1 MDGEGVD
8 VIEVSQPSL
17 SRASTQDVPESQRID
32 YWEAYNASSLTG
44 IRCSTHDSRGLS
56 ASVARCEVQG
66 LSLSDI
72 RGNQHIVERTPQIV
86 RNQPKDSIFA
96 CLLIEGSAF
105 FYQHSRCLNI
115 SAGDVLIYDA
125 EQPFLYGFPSVMR
138 QILIDI
144 PRSKLMDECKAGQLN
159 TPVQIDGHVGAG
171 RTLSGA
177 LRNAGLRLMAAA
189 RPEDAERCWQLIST
203 IFSGG
208 PGMQRSRILPL
219 VEAKSIIA
227 SHLSNTDLGPEFV
240 AERLGISVRHLNRL
254 FGGEDV
260 TVGEYIRN
268 ERLDS
273 AHRDLS
279 DPGQAGATIGE
290 IAYRWG
296 FADLGNFNR
305 AFRQRF
311 ATTPSEARK
320 KGLLKVLS

>member
-1 MDGEGVD
+1 MVD
-8 VIEVSQPSL
+8 VSPSL
-17 SRASTQDVPESQRID
+17 MRASTQDVPERQRID

-56 ASVARCEVQG
+56 ASVTRCEVRG

-86 RNQPKDSIFA
+86 RERPKDSIFA
-96 CLLIEGSAF
+96 CVLIEGSAF
-105 FYQHSRCLNI
+105 FYQHSRFLNV

-125 EQPFLYGFPSVMR
+125 EQPFLYGFPGGMR

-144 PRSKLMDECKAGQLN
+144 PRLKLMDDCKAGQLS
-159 TPVQIDGHVGAG
+159 TPVHIDGHMGAG

-177 LRNAGLRLMAAA
+177 LRNAGLRLMAGGN
-189 RPEDAERCWQLIST
+189 PEDAERCWQLISA

-208 PGMQRSRILPL
+208 KGLQRSRVLPL
-219 VEAKSIIA
+219 VEAKSIIS
-227 SHLSNTDLGPEFV
+227 SHLSNTELGPEFV
-240 AERLGISVRHLNRL
+240 AERLGISARHLNRL
-254 FGGEDV
+254 FGGEQV
-260 TVGEYIRN
+260 TVSEYIRN
-268 ERLDS
+268 KRLDC

-279 DPGQAGATIGE
+279 DTGQASATIGE

-305 AFRQRF
+305 AFRHRF
-311 ATTPSEARK
+311 AVTPSDVRRQAS
-320 KGLLKVLS
+320 LKTSF